1 MRGFSFS
8 LVVLIVLLTLAGA
21 SPARAVRV
29 KVVMTQSNGPNDTFP
44 DVTTTTEFDVTVGG
58 KFFDFTDDNVLVRE
72 DVPSGLQKVT
82 VEAGQLGS
90 AYRVGS
96 AVFTPSLTGV
106 STLCNPDSDGGITVD
121 LDPALINTGGSVDFV
136 VAIRIVAKDSEPLEG
151 GVTCGGPIG
160 CPAAAGIH
168 PLACS
173 VPPEIRGVTIPPNV
187 LAGAYAPLAVDFSDI
202 DADVSSVIVEE
213 QTLNNS
219 WKVIGDVGVSDA
231 GQAGTLI
238 VGIKCGSAFG
248 TVFATD
254 YVIRV
259 TLKDGGGN
267 GTVGNPLTF
276 KCIAKPLMT
285 RIGKVM
291 NLGGGVLAAV
301 GGALTPIPPEP
312 VSAAAAI
319 KLKQVLIGSG
329 LLWTGAAFVDITTF
343 DPPDP
348 NFTVVAEPDPPTI
361 APLAGEGAGVLDAAY
376 LEAFDQ
382 LLANSAALSGAQR
395 AFLLALERVQGAGEA
410 GDLFWYSEQMAAAGR
425 QAANMAAI
433 LEARPAL
440 GQAVQNAD
448 EGSPQLVCSVAD
460 AQAFQAQVQSAGL
473 PESVTTLLN
482 DFGAG
487 DSRIPGIVESAA
499 LREDPNALAGS
510 AIDKLAGP
518 DLDAA
523 VDEAKLSLRGFASVA
538 GSSCGSCDDGNACT
552 DDACANASCT
562 HALRAGV
569 EGLACLVDR
578 LLPAACGS
586 VPRGITKGLAKARTL
601 AQSALANS
609 SKANKLLLKAR
620 KALAKVAVA
629 AAKAKKKGK
638 IGADCADPLTTGITD
653 VRGRIKSFA
662 AP

>member
-1 MRGFSFS
+1 MRVFSFS
-8 LVVLIVLLTLAGA
+8 LGVLIVLLTLAGA
-21 SPARAVRV
+21 SPAGAVRV

-58 KFFDFTDDNVLVRE
+58 KLFDFTDDNVLVRE

-82 VEAGQLGS
+82 VDAGQLGS

-106 STLCNPDSDGGITVD
+106 STLCNPESDGGITVD
-121 LDPALINTGGSVDFV
+121 LDPALTNTGGSVDFV

-173 VPPEIRGVTIPPNV
+173 VPPEIRGVTIPPNI
-187 LAGAYAPLAVDFSDI
+187 LAGAFAPLAVDFSDA
-202 DADVSSVIVEE
+202 DADVSGVIVEE
-213 QTLNNS
+213 EALIG
-219 WKVIGDVGVSDA
+219 WKVIGDVGVTDA

-238 VGIKCGSAFG
+238 VGIQCGSAFG

-254 YVIRV
+254 YKIRV
-259 TLKDGGGN
+259 TLRDAGGN

-276 KCIAKPLMT
+276 KCVAKPFMP
-285 RIGKVM
+285 RVGKVM
-291 NLGGGVLAAV
+291 NLGGGILAAV

-329 LLWTGAAFVDITTF
+329 LLWTGAALVDITTF

-348 NFTVVAEPDPPTI
+348 GFTVIAEPDPPTV

-382 LLANSAALSGAQR
+382 LLANYAALIGAQR
-395 AFLLALERVQGAGEA
+395 AFLHALERVQGAGEA
-410 GDLFWYSEQMAAAGR
+410 GDLFWYSEQMVAAGR

-433 LEARPAL
+433 LEARPSL
-440 GQAVQNAD
+440 GQAVQNTD
-448 EGSPQLVCSVAD
+448 EGSPQLVLSLAD
-460 AQAFQAQVQSAGL
+460 AQAFQGQVQSAGL
-473 PESVTTLLN
+473 PESITTLLN

-487 DSRIPGIVESAA
+487 DSRIPGIVENAA
-499 LREDPNALAGS
+499 LQEDPNALAGS
-510 AIDKLAGP
+510 VVDKLAGP

-578 LLPAACGS
+578 LLPAACGT
-586 VPRGITKGLAKARTL
+586 VPQGITKGLAKARTL
-601 AQSALANS
+601 AQSALANA

-620 KALAKVAVA
+620 KALAKVTVA